1 MNSGFTLIEVMV
13 ALVIFAVVSTAL
25 AKSAGTSLRQTGQL
39 EAAAV
44 AAWLAENQLAR
55 LRIAPR
61 TLGAGFPAIGQSRQR
76 LTAASREW
84 EVETRIEASEHD
96 GIRRAIVAVYADGDL
111 QAGRPA
117 QARLAGFIGRH

>member
-25 AKSAGTSLRQTGQL
+25 AKGAGLSIRQTSQL

-44 AAWLAENQLAR
+44 ASWLAENQLAR
-55 LRIAPR
+55 LRTAPR
-61 TLGAGFPAIGQSRQR
+61 TLGAGFPALGQSRQR
-76 LTAASREW
+76 VTAASREW

-96 GIRRAIVAVYADGDL
+96 GIRRAGVAVYADSDL

-117 QARLAGFIGRH
+117 AARIIGFIGRH